1 VALRAL
7 EAGCVLVRDAERLR
21 IAFSYHQAYYHFDD
35 QVVNYFDYGP
45 QNSRGFRALKVWL
58 TR

>member
-45 QNSRGFRALKVWL
+45 
-58 TR
+58 

>member
-1 VALRAL
+1 MSTRRRSRKRRTAPIRPIVH
-7 EAGCVLVRDAERLR
+7 
-21 IAFSYHQAYYHFDD
+21 AFSYHQAYYHFDD

-45 QNSRGFRALKVWL
+45 QNSRGFRALNVWL